1 MNKLTQIF
9 AAIALSVGFVG
20 NVAGAQASPD
30 PVCTSIVITNPGQS
44 SNNSGTCV
52 VNTTV
57 TVSCTNN
64 IYVLSQNDQTAV
76 TGQASSLGNTSGGP
90 AITGDA
96 TNSNG
101 TNVQIGAA
109 CGSTHTTPETPN
121 TTPTASTTPTGGSG
135 QAEAK
140 HIAALPYTA
149 SSSVVELAAVG
160 TVVLLISLVA
170 TRIGFALYRRTSL
183 K

>member
-1 MNKLTQIF
+1 MNKLTQVF

-30 PVCTSIVITNPGQS
+30 PVCTSIVITNTGQS
-44 SNNSGTCV
+44 SNNSGTCI

-76 TGQASSLGNTSGGP
+76 TGQASSLGNTSSGP

-109 CGSTHTTPETPN
+109 CGDTPTTPETPA
-121 TTPTASTTPTGGSG
+121 TPTTSTTPTGGSG

-140 HIAALPYTA
+140 HITALPYTA